1 MKRNPIKASVYIIL
15 GILYLFM
22 ASIFL
27 RIVTKNILVEQ
38 LGISSKA
45 TQFILSGMS
54 TMDAVDEVTG
64 ELYNKVDWNALYPFS
79 EQTEIT
85 TQNVPEQQNTLR
97 QVYSKYT
104 QKLLQIK
111 NVIND
116 YCNEYLV
123 GRVPFIE
130 KAYSY
135 EKLIQWSLIPTNSDN
150 GIIRKDDGYLTY
162 VSGQI
167 DTSDMA
173 NHLSDLNKFTNEIN
187 IPLLYIQA
195 PSKIDPDNPDL
206 PAGVSDFT
214 NDNIDQLLSQL
225 DQKQV
230 KYLDLRDYV
239 KQNYEVY
246 EDAFYKT
253 DHHWKTTTAFEAVYE
268 LVKYLNTEFDFQ
280 INADYLQKD
289 NYTLQIY
296 EKYFLGSQG
305 KKVTLAV
312 AQPEDYQLIVPDFE
326 TQFSVQIPERNIDIS
341 GDFSNTLLD
350 YRHLQ
355 RIDYYNE
362 NCYASFM
369 NRNDAYAKIIN
380 LEKEN
385 VAEKKILFIKDSY
398 STPFIPYLALG
409 VRQIDTI
416 YELLFTGS
424 IQTYIEETKPDMVIV
439 MYSSSSMSSNVESHS
454 AFYNLQ

>member
-1 MKRNPIKASVYIIL
+1 MKRNPVKVSVYIIL
-15 GILYLFM
+15 GVLYLFM

-38 LGISSKA
+38 LGISNRV

-64 ELYNKVDWNALYPFS
+64 ELYNKVDWNSLYPFDNQTETATQAVS
-79 EQTEIT
+79 EQ
-85 TQNVPEQQNTLR
+85 N
-97 QVYSKYT
+97 SKIGQIYNQYT
-104 QKLLQIK
+104 QKIVQIK
-111 NVIND
+111 NVVND

-135 EKLIQWSLIPTNSDN
+135 EKLIQWSLIPANSNN

-162 VSGQI
+162 VSGKI

-173 NHLSDLNKFTNEIN
+173 NHLSDLNEFVKEKN

-195 PSKIDPDNPDL
+195 PSKIDPDDADL
-206 PAGVSDFT
+206 PAGVSDYT
-214 NDNIDQLLSQL
+214 NENIDQLLSQL
-225 DQKQV
+225 DQNQV
-230 KYLDLRDYV
+230 KYLDLRDYI
-239 KQNYEVY
+239 KQNFAVY

-253 DHHWKTTTAFEAVYE
+253 DHHWKTTTAFGAVGE
-268 LVKYLNTEFDFQ
+268 LVKCLNSEFDFQ
-280 INADYLQKD
+280 IDDDFLQPD
-289 NYTLQIY
+289 GYTIQTY
-296 EKYFLGSQG
+296 AKYFLGSQG

-312 AQPEDYQLIVPDFE
+312 AQPEDYQLVVPDFE
-326 TQFSVQIPERNIDIS
+326 TRFSIQIPERNIDIS
-341 GDFSNTLLD
+341 GDFADTLLD

-355 RIDYYNE
+355 TIDYYNE

-369 NRNDAYAKIIN
+369 NRNDAYAQIIN
-380 LEKEN
+380 LGN
-385 VAEKKILFIKDSY
+385 GNIAEKKILFIKDSY
-398 STPFIPYLALG
+398 STPFIPYLAVG

-424 IQTYIEETKPDMVIV
+424 IQTYIEETRPDLVIV
-439 MYSSSSMSSNVESHS
+439 MYSSSSMSGNVESHS

>member
-38 LGISSKA
+38 LGISNKA

-64 ELYNKVDWNALYPFS
+64 ELYNKVYWNALYPFS

-97 QVYSKYT
+97 QVYSRYT

-214 NDNIDQLLSQL
+214 NENIDQLLSQL

-253 DHHWKTTTAFEAVYE
+253 DHHWKTTTAFGAVGE

-280 INADYLQKD
+280 INADYVQKD
-289 NYTLQIY
+289 NYTLQTY